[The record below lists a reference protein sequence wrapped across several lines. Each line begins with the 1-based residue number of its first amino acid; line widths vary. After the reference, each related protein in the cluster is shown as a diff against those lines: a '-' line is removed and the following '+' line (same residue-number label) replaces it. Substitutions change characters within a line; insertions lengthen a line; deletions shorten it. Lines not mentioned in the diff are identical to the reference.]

1 MLMNEKVV
9 NVTGQALE
17 LGCTM
22 LRAVPRD
29 FPQELL
35 LSMQNK
41 SIEIRWLL
49 RNHFDPLQIPFEEQ
63 FKQWEK
69 FYQDVLGISLGG
81 WEHIHIPERQYGF
94 NRLVIVAGGLDSNVR
109 PGTLGFI
116 NEKVAGVSWEREASE
131 QIIEINQRGSDNDR
145 AMWVRD
151 ELAQKCPVRNTV
163 NLSAEVGKK
172 RMIDV
177 GVQILESDRMYYPI
191 HVARIKDGG
200 KNDGKLECISGRH
213 RLAFYALV
221 YGPDTKIPVYLEEMT
236 TNEARDAVVFANQSR
251 ATKALEKAEHSVLQA
266 VQGDVSATLE
276 DMYTRTV
283 TCKSKIRRY
292 CVFSV
297 INRGLPMKLSFPV
310 STTSTRK
317 GGYLTTLANVEGFW
331 RSALEW
337 TDGTTFK
344 DFDASLKSSVK
355 FLNALV
361 DEMQKVKGFK
371 STEHL
376 ATKQLVAIG
385 KYYRS
390 YGEFTGN
397 NAIKK
402 VAEIAKCIVKQGDIG
417 GQKSEKTYAMLTKSL
432 VFGKGK

>member
-1 MLMNEKVV
+1 MNSYEENDGVV
-9 NVTGQALE
+9 STVE
-17 LGCTM
+17 
-22 LRAVPRD
+22 D
-29 FPQELL
+29 EF
-35 LSMQNK
+35 
-41 SIEIRWLL
+41 
-49 RNHFDPLQIPFEEQ
+49 
-63 FKQWEK
+63 
-69 FYQDVLGISLGG
+69 
-81 WEHIHIPERQYGF
+81 
-94 NRLVIVAGGLDSNVR
+94 SNVD
-109 PGTLGFI
+109 
-116 NEKVAGVSWEREASE
+116 S
-131 QIIEINQRGSDNDR
+131 IIEGDGLGNEDSLSQDTSENSQDNPGFVERVQRSKRTGKGITAKQKVINTILKR
-145 AMWVRD
+145 AKKSVIPSIKHLLKGKFGNEVAIKDVAMFIGDEQGDEVMN